1 MSQLKI
7 LVVEDEPLILE
18 ELCDTLV
25 DLDYEVVGKCMDG
38 ETALDAL
45 KHVTPDLVILDIN
58 LGEGMSG
65 IEVGQHLA
73 DHDVAPFIFLTSYGD
88 RATIN
93 EAKKTRPMGY
103 IMKPFTEEDLLS
115 AIEISMFNYSKQ
127 HIPQGLSL
135 DLING
140 QILAALTEKE
150 FEVLEGIFEG
160 KSNAQ
165 IAEEHFIS
173 RNTVKTHIKNLY
185 VKMDVHT
192 RSELLARLRALMTR

>member
-1 MSQLKI
+1 MKI

-18 ELCDTLV
+18 ELCDTLE

-45 KHVTPDLVILDIN
+45 NHVSPDLVILDIN
-58 LGEGMSG
+58 LGDGISG
-65 IEVGQHLA
+65 IDLGRHLG
-73 DHDVAPFIFLTSYGD
+73 DHDVAPFIYLTSYGD

-115 AIEISMFNYSKQ
+115 AIEISMFNYSRQ

-192 RSELLARLRALMTR
+192 RSELLARLRTLMTR